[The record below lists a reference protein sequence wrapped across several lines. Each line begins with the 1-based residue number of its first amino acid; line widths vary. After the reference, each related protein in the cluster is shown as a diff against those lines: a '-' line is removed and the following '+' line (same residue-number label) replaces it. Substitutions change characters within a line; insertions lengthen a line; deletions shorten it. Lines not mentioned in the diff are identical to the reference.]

1 MEISRISRVKV
12 GCRLNVTNKGYH
24 CKSGI
29 PMGIPLNNFRVSKNY
44 IYFESK
50 KYEPKTTQY
59 LRNMNLLNY

>member
-1 MEISRISRVKV
+1 MEISRIIRVKV
-12 GCRLNVTNKGYH
+12 TNKWYH
-24 CKSGI
+24 SKSGI
-29 PMGIPLNNFRVSKNY
+29 PTDITLNNFRVSKNY